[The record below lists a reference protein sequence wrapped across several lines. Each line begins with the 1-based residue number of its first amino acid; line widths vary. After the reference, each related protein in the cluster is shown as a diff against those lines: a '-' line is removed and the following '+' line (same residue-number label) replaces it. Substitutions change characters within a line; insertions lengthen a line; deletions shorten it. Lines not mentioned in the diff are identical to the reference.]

1 MPQIEVTFDIDA
13 NGILNVTAQDRATK
27 AQQSITITGSTN
39 LDKGEIDRMI
49 SDAQRHAQEDA
60 KAREEAEVR
69 NQAEQTIYQT
79 EKLLTD
85 LGDKVPSD
93 VKNDVQS
100 KLTNLREARE
110 AGDIERTRTNL
121 QAVQEA
127 TYRLGELMY
136 QQAEPPPGEAGHN
149 GHGEAE
155 GTPEEGE
162 VIEAEYKAE

>member
-1 MPQIEVTFDIDA
+1 
-13 NGILNVTAQDRATK
+13 GILNVTAQDKATK

-79 EKLLTD
+79 EKLLAD
-85 LGDKVPSD
+85 LGDKVPSA

-110 AGDIERTRTNL
+110 SGDVERIRTNL

-136 QQAEPPPGEAGHN
+136 QQAGPQEGEGARN